1 MVKEVNSIRGGE
13 ILSSPVITDEKEI
26 LLPVGTVLKS
36 EYMELLLSMSVFYV
50 EIEDCCKFDKISNRI
65 LKDSVKEN

>member
-50 EIEDCCKFDKISNRI
+50 EIENLIKFKTGY
-65 LKDSVKEN
+65 